1 MPRTDSMGARTPKAS
16 AAERVVH
23 AERRSLRDRFD
34 SLRNVPPF
42 LRLVW
47 QVSPPLMLA
56 QAVLRFA
63 RALLPIAALYVGK
76 LIIDEVVLLV
86 KTPHP
91 GEDLR
96 AWFASGLLDRIAWLL
111 ALEFALAVLADT
123 LGRTV
128 SLLDSLLSERVS
140 NETSLQLMEHA
151 AQLDLEDFEDSELQ
165 DSLERARVHARRT
178 GTDSR
183 RAHGGA

>member
-56 QAVLRFA
+56 QVVLRSC
-63 RALLPIAALYVGK
+63 R
-76 LIIDEVVLLV
+76 
-86 KTPHP
+86 
-91 GEDLR
+91 
-96 AWFASGLLDRIAWLL
+96 
-111 ALEFALAVLADT
+111 
-123 LGRTV
+123 
-128 SLLDSLLSERVS
+128 
-140 NETSLQLMEHA
+140 
-151 AQLDLEDFEDSELQ
+151 
-165 DSLERARVHARRT
+165 
-178 GTDSR
+178 SR
-183 RAHGGA
+183 RFTSAS